1 MLIGIAGGISTGKST
16 VARIFE
22 ELGAR
27 IILADE
33 EARKL
38 MQPDSPVLAEVLAAF
53 PEVALADGSLDRAAL
68 ANLIFSSSEG
78 MQRLNSITDPALETI
93 LRKRILE
100 ESAQL
105 SPEEGIIVLEAA
117 ILPRLELLEELDV
130 LIWTEC
136 SRKTQCDRA
145 EERFHLTAE
154 QAEERLEAQAHLEWA
169 RDGADYLI
177 NTDKPLPEVRKEILE
192 IWQDVQERC

>member
-38 MQPDSPVLAEVLAAF
+38 MQPGSPVLAEVLAAF

-68 ANLIFSSSEG
+68 ANLIFSSSEA

-145 EERFHLTAE
+145 AERFHLTAE
-154 QAEERLEAQAHLEWA
+154 QAGKRLEAQAHLEWA
-169 RDGADYLI
+169 RDRADYLI

-192 IWQDVQERC
+192 IWQDVRERC

>member
-16 VARIFE
+16 VAHIFE
-22 ELGAR
+22 ELGAH

-38 MQPDSPVLAEVLAAF
+38 MQPGSSVLEEVLAAF

-68 ANLIFSSSEG
+68 ANLIFSSSEA

-93 LRKRILE
+93 LRRRILE

-145 EERFHLTAE
+145 EERFNLTAE
-154 QAEERLEAQAHLEWA
+154 QAGKRLEAQAHLEWA